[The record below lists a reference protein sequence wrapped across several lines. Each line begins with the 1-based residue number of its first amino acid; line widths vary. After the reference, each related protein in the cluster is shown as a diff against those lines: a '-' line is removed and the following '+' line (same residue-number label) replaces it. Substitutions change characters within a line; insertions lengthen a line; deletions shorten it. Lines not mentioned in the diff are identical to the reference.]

1 MIGRARSSVV
11 CKLQH
16 AARRRSTPHAAR
28 VCTVQCGISAKSQGR
43 PIGPVLF
50 ALFRFGKAD
59 AQTSDGFCVFPSSS
73 TQYFMA
79 GRFFSL
85 SLFGFV
91 VFTTLQFRDEDVPPC
106 ESGLRG
112 PPVMYFFITFG
123 SGFGFSATLRGPL
136 VPLRL
141 TLRGDLLSV
150 IVIYCLSPRVR
161 GANLI
166 K

>member
-16 AARRRSTPHAAR
+16 AAAARRRAVR

-73 TQYFMA
+73 TPYFMA

-85 SLFGFV
+85 SFGLV

-123 SGFGFSATLRGPL
+123 SGFGCSATRRGPL
-136 VPLRL
+136 APLRL
-141 TLRGDLLSV
+141 TLRGDLLTV
-150 IVIYCLSPRVR
+150 IVIYRLPARVR

-166 K
+166 N

>member
-1 MIGRARSSVV
+1 MHGPVSCAS
-11 CKLQH
+11 CNTPH
-16 AARRRSTPHAAR
+16 AAAARRRAVR

-73 TQYFMA
+73 TPYFMA

-85 SLFGFV
+85 SFGLV

-123 SGFGFSATLRGPL
+123 SGFGCSATRRGPL
-136 VPLRL
+136 APLRL
-141 TLRGDLLSV
+141 TLRGDLLTV
-150 IVIYCLSPRVR
+150 IVIYRLPARVR

-166 K
+166 N

>member
-1 MIGRARSSVV
+1 MHGPVSCASCSTP
-11 CKLQH
+11 H
-16 AARRRSTPHAAR
+16 AAAARRRAAR

-73 TQYFMA
+73 TPYFMA

-85 SLFGFV
+85 SFGFV

-123 SGFGFSATLRGPL
+123 SGFGFSATRRGPL
-136 VPLRL
+136 VSLRL
-141 TLRGDLLSV
+141 TLRGDLLTV
-150 IVIYCLSPRVR
+150 IAIYRLPARVG

>member
-1 MIGRARSSVV
+1 MHGPVSCASCSTP
-11 CKLQH
+11 H
-16 AARRRSTPHAAR
+16 AAAARRRAAR

-73 TQYFMA
+73 TPYFMA

-85 SLFGFV
+85 SFGSV

-112 PPVMYFFITFG
+112 PPVMYFFITIG
-123 SGFGFSATLRGPL
+123 SGSVFRPRAEGGPL
-136 VPLRL
+136 FPLRL
-141 TLRGDLLSV
+141 TLRGDLLTV
-150 IVIYCLSPRVR
+150 IVIYRLPACVR